1 MVGGSWTDGSVEL
14 FPPPPSDTCSIP
26 NLPQD
31 RSSHSLSLLSGGRL
45 VVCDY
50 YSDSC
55 ISWVA
60 GNTNWTHFYTMR
72 CLPMIMDEPSSL
84 LFGFVSH
91 SVFSMCQTQKI
102 IICHNH
108 HLYQTQSQR
117 GESCSH
123 GLDAAFSSRLHRPP
137 RRPHG
142 SRCNISHCRDCSR

>member
-1 MVGGSWTDGSVEL
+1 MVGGFGSNGLPSVEL
-14 FPPPPSDTCSIP
+14 LHPCFIP
-26 NLPQD
+26 DLPQA
-31 RSSHSLSLLSGGRL
+31 RSGHSLSLLSGGRL
-45 VVCDY
+45 VVCGGWDGN
-50 YSDSC
+50 SC

-60 GNTNWTHFYTMR
+60 GNTSWTHFYTMR

>member
-1 MVGGSWTDGSVEL
+1 MVGGYADRHYLSSIEL
-14 FPPPPSDTCSIP
+14 FPRPPSDTCSIP
-26 NLPQD
+26 GH
-31 RSSHSLSLLSGGRL
+31 RRGYHSLSLLSGGRL
-45 VVCDY
+45 VVCGGYGSSTYFD
-50 YSDSC
+50 DC

-60 GNTNWTHFYTMR
+60 GNTSWTPLYNMR

-137 RRPHG
+137 RRLW
-142 SRCNISHCRDCSR
+142 